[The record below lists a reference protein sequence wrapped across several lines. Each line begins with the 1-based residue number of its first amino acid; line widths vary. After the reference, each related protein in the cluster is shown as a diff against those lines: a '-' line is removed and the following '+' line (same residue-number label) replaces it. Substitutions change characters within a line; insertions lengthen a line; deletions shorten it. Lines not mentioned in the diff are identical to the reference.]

1 LTEREPVFDR
11 QVLTLDIAQVSSS
24 MALAAESM
32 ARVTRVTPL
41 ILVADVRD
49 QSFRT
54 LQLDLE
60 CGDQCILRI
69 YNDVARL
76 SLQLKTDGKLQLWS
90 SLSSLSP

>member
-1 LTEREPVFDR
+1 
-11 QVLTLDIAQVSSS
+11 
-24 MALAAESM
+24 MAG
-32 ARVTRVTPL
+32 VTRVTPF
-41 ILVADVRD
+41 ILVTDVRD

-60 CGDQCILRI
+60 CGDQCIFRI

-90 SLSSLSP
+90 SLSRAVIR